1 MIPKKI
7 HYCWFGRNPKSE
19 LALKCIESWKQKL
32 PDYEM
37 IEWNEDTFDINENV
51 FCKEA
56 YEAKKWAFVTV
67 YVRLKVLYE
76 YGGIYMD
83 TDVEVLDSLDDF
95 LSNRAF
101 SGFEDN
107 CFVPTGIMASEAK
120 HPFFAELLAYYNNRH
135 FTLEDGTY
143 DVTTN
148 VQIITE
154 TASNKGL
161 RLDNTMQVVED
172 FAFYPNDYFCPM
184 SWKTRKL
191 NITKNTKTIH
201 HFAGSWLSEDIRKS
215 NKRYQFVVRLFGE
228 KVADFLL
235 NLKNIISRK

>member
-7 HYCWFGRNPKSE
+7 HYCWFGRNLKSE
-19 LALKCIESWKQKL
+19 LALKCIKSWKQKL

-56 YEAKKWAFVTV
+56 YEAKKWAFVTD
-67 YVRLKVLYE
+67 YVRLKVLYA

-107 CFVPTGIMASEAK
+107 CSVPTGIMASEAK

-161 RLDNTMQVVED
+161 RLDNTMQVIED

>member
-56 YEAKKWAFVTV
+56 YEAKKWAFVTD
-67 YVRLKVLYE
+67 YVRLKVLYD

-83 TDVEVLDSLDDF
+83 TDVEVLDSLEDF

-107 CFVPTGIMASEAK
+107 CSVPTGIMASEAK

>member
-56 YEAKKWAFVTV
+56 YEAKKWAFVTD

-83 TDVEVLDSLDDF
+83 TDVEVLDSLEDF

-107 CFVPTGIMASEAK
+107 CSVPTGIMASEAK

-161 RLDNTMQVVED
+161 RLDNTMQVIED

-184 SWKTRKL
+184 SWKNRKL

>member
-7 HYCWFGRNPKSE
+7 HYFWFGRNPKSE

-56 YEAKKWAFVTV
+56 YEAKKWAFVTD

-83 TDVEVLDSLDDF
+83 TDVEVLDSLEDF

-107 CFVPTGIMASEAK
+107 CSVPTGIMASEAK

>member
-19 LALKCIESWKQKL
+19 LAVKCIESWKEKL

-37 IEWNEDTFDINENV
+37 IEWNEDTFDIDENV

-56 YEAKKWAFVTV
+56 YEAKKWAFVTD

-95 LSNRAF
+95 LSCKAF
-101 SGFEDN
+101 SGFEED
-107 CFVPTGIMASEAK
+107 FSVPTGIMASEAK
-120 HPFFAELLAYYNNRH
+120 HRYVKELLEYYNDRH
-135 FTLEDGTY
+135 FLLEDGTY
-143 DVTTN
+143 DVTNN
-148 VQIITE
+148 VIIITAM
-154 TASNKGL
+154 TQKKGL

-172 FAFYPNDYFCPM
+172 FTFYPKDYFCPM

-201 HFAGSWLSEDIRKS
+201 HFAGSWLSEEIQKS
-215 NKRYQFVVRLFGE
+215 NKRYQFVVKLFGE

>member
-7 HYCWFGRNPKSE
+7 HYCWFGRNLKSE
-19 LALKCIESWKQKL
+19 LALKCIKSWKQKL

-56 YEAKKWAFVTV
+56 YEAKKWAFVTD

-107 CFVPTGIMASEAK
+107 CSVPTGIMASEAK

-161 RLDNTMQVVED
+161 RLDNTMQVIED

>member
-7 HYCWFGRNPKSE
+7 HYCWFGRNPKSK

-56 YEAKKWAFVTV
+56 YEAKKWAFVTD

-83 TDVEVLDSLDDF
+83 TDVEVLDSLEDF

-107 CFVPTGIMASEAK
+107 CSVPTGIMASEAK

>member
-56 YEAKKWAFVTV
+56 YEAKKWAFVTD

-83 TDVEVLDSLDDF
+83 TDVEVLDSLEDF

-107 CFVPTGIMASEAK
+107 CSVPTGIMASEAK

>member
-56 YEAKKWAFVTV
+56 YEAKKWAFVTD

-95 LSNRAF
+95 LRNRAF

-107 CFVPTGIMASEAK
+107 CSVPTGIMASEAK

>member
-56 YEAKKWAFVTV
+56 YEAKKWAFVTD
-67 YVRLKVLYE
+67 YVRLKVLYA

-161 RLDNTMQVVED
+161 RLDNTMQVIED

>member
-56 YEAKKWAFVTV
+56 YEAKKWAFVTD

-83 TDVEVLDSLDDF
+83 TDVEVLDSLEDF

-107 CFVPTGIMASEAK
+107 CSVPTGIMASEAK

-154 TASNKGL
+154 AASNKGL

>member
-56 YEAKKWAFVTV
+56 YEAKKWAFVTD

-83 TDVEVLDSLDDF
+83 TDVEVLDSLEDF

-107 CFVPTGIMASEAK
+107 CSVPTGIMASEAK

-161 RLDNTMQVVED
+161 RLDNTMQVIED

>member
-56 YEAKKWAFVTV
+56 YEAKKWAFVTD

-83 TDVEVLDSLDDF
+83 TDVEVLDSLEDF

-107 CFVPTGIMASEAK
+107 CSVPTGIMASEAK

-235 NLKNIISRK
+235 NLKNIISGK